1 MSDKTTEAPISRR
14 ASACFLP
21 NNPDAPVISAVF
33 PNRLK
38 VFGIFKDL
46 FQQERNPLSSKIY
59 WECDDVNNGKI
70 DWLAITEMDTLQPKT
85 SWHNE
90 VNFNIDKW
98 LSYNEK

>member
-46 FQQERNPLSSKIY
+46 FFDI
-59 WECDDVNNGKI
+59 
-70 DWLAITEMDTLQPKT
+70 
-85 SWHNE
+85 
-90 VNFNIDKW
+90 
-98 LSYNEK
+98 